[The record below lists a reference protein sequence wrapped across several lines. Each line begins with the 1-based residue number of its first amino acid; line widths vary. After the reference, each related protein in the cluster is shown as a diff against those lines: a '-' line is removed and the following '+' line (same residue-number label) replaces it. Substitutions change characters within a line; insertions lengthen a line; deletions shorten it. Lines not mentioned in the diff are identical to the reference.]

1 MKVDQLK
8 MGSFLSYAQMALG
21 LIVGI
26 LYTPLMIRALGQS
39 EYGLYNTVSSTIS
52 MLSLLS
58 LGFGSG
64 YIRYFARYKKENDQ
78 EAIYKLNGLFLLI
91 FLVIGFV
98 SLGCGLFLSE
108 NLTFVFAEGLTGE
121 EYRIARI
128 LMLLLTFNLSVS
140 FPMSVFVS
148 IISAHE
154 RFVFLK
160 MLGMLKTVVGPLVTL
175 PLLLLGHKSIAMVL
189 VTVGISLFTDLLYGY
204 YVIKHLKMRFVFRHF
219 PKGIFRQLFAYTA
232 FIAINILVDQLNYNV
247 GKILLGRFRGTGAVA
262 IYSVGYTLYTYY
274 MMFSTSV
281 SGVFTPRVH
290 RLIQET
296 SVDSS
301 TQRRALTELFT
312 KVGRIQFL
320 ILGLIASG
328 VIFFGRPFIAFWAG
342 EGYEDSYLVAVLL
355 MISASIPLMQNIGIE
370 IQRAENRHQFRSLAY
385 IVMAIINVVATVV
398 LCQRFGAIGTAI
410 GTSVSLLLANGLIM
424 NIYYHKRCNIDILFF
439 WRNILRV
446 AVGLLPPIAVGIL
459 INRLFTVNSFL
470 SLLLAA
476 VVYAAVYALSM
487 WLLGMN
493 RYEKDLVRRPL
504 QRLFRKKGAVV

>member
-1 MKVDQLK
+1 MKVNQLK

-21 LIVGI
+21 LIIGI

-78 EAIYKLNGLFLLI
+78 ESIYKLNGLFLLI
-91 FLVIGFV
+91 FLVIGALA
-98 SLGCGLFLSE
+98 LGCGLFLSE
-108 NLTFVFAEGLTGE
+108 NLTLVFDQGLTGE

-140 FPMSVFVS
+140 FPMSVFTS

-160 MLGMLKTVVGPLVTL
+160 LLGMMKTVLGPLVTL
-175 PLLLLGHKSIAMVL
+175 PLLLLGYKSVAMVA
-189 VTVGISLFTDLLYGY
+189 VTVGITLLTDLLYGY
-204 YVIKHLKMRFVFRHF
+204 YVIRKLRMRFVFRGF
-219 PKGIFRQLFAYTA
+219 PRGIFRELFTYTI

-262 IYSVGYTLYTYY
+262 VFSVGYTLYTYY

-290 RLIQET
+290 HLLQQNTEALG
-296 SVDSS
+296 
-301 TQRRALTELFT
+301 QRKALTDLFT
-312 KVGRIQFL
+312 RVGRIQFL
-320 ILGLIASG
+320 ILGLIATG
-328 VIFFGRPFIAFWAG
+328 VIFFGRPFIAIWAG
-342 EGYEDSYLVAVLL
+342 AGYEDSYLVAVLL
-355 MISASIPLMQNIGIE
+355 MLSASIPLMQNVGIE

-385 IVMAIINVVATVV
+385 IVMAIANVIATVF
-398 LCQRFGAIGTAI
+398 LCQRYGAIGAALGTA
-410 GTSVSLLLANGLIM
+410 VSLLLANGLIM
-424 NIYYHKRCNIDILFF
+424 NIYYHKRCNIDVLFF

-446 AVGLLPPIAVGIL
+446 SIGLLPPIAVGLL
-459 INRLFTVNSFL
+459 INRFFTVEG
-470 SLLLAA
+470 LLALAVAA
-476 VVYAAVYALSM
+476 VVYTVVYAVSM
-487 WLLGMN
+487 WFLGMN
-493 RYEKDLVRRPL
+493 AYEKNLLRRPL
-504 QRLFRKKGAVV
+504 QKLLSKKGCVR

>member
-1 MKVDQLK
+1 
-8 MGSFLSYAQMALG
+8 
-21 LIVGI
+21 
-26 LYTPLMIRALGQS
+26 MIRALGQS

-64 YIRYFARYKKENDQ
+64 YIRYFARYKKEDDK

-98 SLGCGLFLSE
+98 ALGCGLFLSE
-108 NLTFVFAEGLTGE
+108 NLTLVFDEGLTGE
-121 EYRIARI
+121 EYRIARV

-160 MLGMLKTVVGPLVTL
+160 TLGMLKTVVGPMVTL
-175 PLLLLGHKSIAMVL
+175 PLLLLGYKSIAMVA
-189 VTVGISLFTDLLYGY
+189 VTVGITLLTDLLYGY
-204 YVIKHLKMRFVFRHF
+204 YVIRRLRIRFVFRGF
-219 PKGIFRQLFAYTA
+219 PKGIFRELFTYTI

-262 IYSVGYTLYTYY
+262 VYSVGYTLYTYY

-290 RLIQET
+290 HLIQANADP
-296 SVDSS
+296 SI
-301 TQRRALTELFT
+301 QRRAVTDLFT

-328 VIFFGRPFIAFWAG
+328 VIFFGRPFIAIWAG
-342 EGYEDSYLVAVLL
+342 AGYEDSYFVAVLL
-355 MISASIPLMQNIGIE
+355 MLSASVPLMQNVGIE

-385 IVMAIINVVATVV
+385 VVMAVINVVATVF
-398 LCQRFGAIGTAI
+398 LCQRYGAAGAALGTA
-410 GTSVSLLLANGLIM
+410 VSLLLANGLVM
-424 NIYYHKRCNIDILFF
+424 NIYYHKRCNIDVLFF

-446 AVGLLPPIAVGIL
+446 AVGLLPPIAAGLL
-459 INRLFTVNSFL
+459 INRFFTVSGL
-470 SLLLAA
+470 ASLVAA
-476 VVYAAVYALSM
+476 CAVYATVYALSM

-493 RYEKDLVRRPL
+493 RYEKDLLLRPL
-504 QRLFRKKGAVV
+504 QKLFRKKGGAQ

>member
-1 MKVDQLK
+1 MKVNQLK

-21 LIVGI
+21 LLIGI

-78 EAIYKLNGLFLLI
+78 ESIYKLNGLFLLI
-91 FLVIGFV
+91 FLVIGLV
-98 SLGCGLFLSE
+98 ALGCGLFLSE
-108 NLTFVFAEGLTGE
+108 NLTLVFDEGLTAE
-121 EYRIARI
+121 EYRIARV

-160 MLGMLKTVVGPLVTL
+160 TLGMLKTVVGPLVTL
-175 PLLLLGHKSIAMVL
+175 PLLLLGYKSIAMVA
-189 VTVGISLFTDLLYGY
+189 VTVGITLFTDLLYGY
-204 YVIKHLKMRFVFRHF
+204 YVIRRLRMRFVFRGF
-219 PKGIFRQLFAYTA
+219 PRGIFRELFTYTV

-247 GKILLGRFRGTGAVA
+247 AKILLGRFRGTGAVA

-290 RLIQET
+290 HLIERT
-296 SVDSS
+296 SSDPAA
-301 TQRRALTELFT
+301 QRSALTDLFT

-320 ILGLIASG
+320 ILGLIATG
-328 VIFFGRPFIAFWAG
+328 VIFFGRPFIAIWAG

-355 MISASIPLMQNIGIE
+355 MISASVPLMQNVGIE
-370 IQRAENRHQFRSLAY
+370 IQRAENRHRFRSIVY
-385 IVMAIINVVATVV
+385 IVMAIINVAVTVF
-398 LCQRFGAIGTAI
+398 LCQLYGAVGAAIGTAA
-410 GTSVSLLLANGLIM
+410 SLLLANGLIM
-424 NIYYHKRCNIDILFF
+424 NIYYHKRCNIDVLFF

-446 AVGLLPPIAVGIL
+446 SLGLLPPIAVGVL
-459 INRLFTVNSFL
+459 INHLFAVEGLL
-470 SLLLAA
+470 SLA
-476 VVYAAVYALSM
+476 VAAAVYTLIYVASM
-487 WLLGMN
+487 WLFGMN
-493 RYEKDLVRRPL
+493 AYEKDLVRRPL
-504 QRLFRKKGAVV
+504 RKLFHKKEAGL